1 MIAALRSPR
10 AAPWLLASLA
20 LVPLARGGFVA
31 GLGTTLALTCAAVA
45 AAHARARTHDAAA
58 PAAPA
63 PTSRSATRLTWIVA
77 LAALWTACA
86 LLPLPEAVRSVLAP
100 GATALDRALG
110 RAPGSAPLTQDPAA
124 TRVAVLALG
133 VGLALAA
140 AARRVAADGAARR
153 LLMLAIVAGAAGV
166 ALLGIAET
174 FLGRPLI
181 HPDLP
186 PHARPFGPFANRN
199 HAASLLVLAL
209 PLALGLARA
218 AERDRA
224 PRRATPW
231 IAAAALLVMA
241 LLVNG
246 SRGGTLTALALLAFT
261 FALARLRPWVK
272 VAAAAGLALAFVLP
286 GSAWTRR
293 ADTITVG
300 ERVALARDALTMTR
314 DAPLTGIGLGA
325 FSAAYPPYQ
334 SVAKDLRFRHVE
346 SEPFELLVEGGVPLL
361 VLALAAGA
369 ILASLAARMFRATRD
384 PLAKAIAVSA
394 VAVPIHACFDFP
406 LRVPG
411 VVVPWLLV
419 VGSLIALADAAQRGA
434 PRRACAAPR
443 VRRAAS
449 APPRLEGAAS

>member
-1 MIAALRSPR
+1 M
-10 AAPWLLASLA
+10 
-20 LVPLARGGFVA
+20 
-31 GLGTTLALTCAAVA
+31 
-45 AAHARARTHDAAA
+45 
-58 PAAPA
+58 
-63 PTSRSATRLTWIVA
+63 
-77 LAALWTACA
+77 
-86 LLPLPEAVRSVLAP
+86 
-100 GATALDRALG
+100 
-110 RAPGSAPLTQDPAA
+110 Q
-124 TRVAVLALG
+124 
-133 VGLALAA
+133 
-140 AARRVAADGAARR
+140 
-153 LLMLAIVAGAAGV
+153 AIVAGAAGV
-166 ALLGIAET
+166 ALLGIVET

-218 AERDRA
+218 AERAAERTTA

-272 VAAAAGLALAFVLP
+272 VAAAAGLALALVLP

-325 FSAAYPPYQ
+325 FGAAYPPYQ
-334 SVAKDLRFRHVE
+334 RVAKDLRFRHVE

-361 VLALAAGA
+361 GLALAAGA
-369 ILASLAARMFRATRD
+369 LLASLAARMVRATRD

-394 VAVPIHACFDFP
+394 LAVPIHACFDFP

-419 VGSLIALADAAQRGA
+419 VGSLLALADAA
-434 PRRACAAPR
+434 
-443 VRRAAS
+443 RRAAS
-449 APPRLEGAAS
+449 APPPSLGTVS

>member
-1 MIAALRSPR
+1 MSAALRSTR

-20 LVPLARGGFVA
+20 LLPLARGGFVA
-31 GLGTTLALTCAAVA
+31 GLGTTVALTCGAIA
-45 AAHARARTHDAAA
+45 AAHARARASDAGSAA

-63 PTSRSATRLTWIVA
+63 ATSRSATRLTWIVA
-77 LAALWTACA
+77 LAALWTGCA
-86 LLPLPEAVRSVLAP
+86 LLPLPEAVRAVLAP

-110 RAPGSAPLTQDPAA
+110 RAPGAAPLTQDPAA

-153 LLMLAIVAGAAGV
+153 LLMQAIVAGAAGV
-166 ALLGIAET
+166 ALLGIVET

-181 HPDLP
+181 HSDLP

-218 AERDRA
+218 AERTTA

-231 IAAAALLVMA
+231 IAAAALLVLA
-241 LLVNG
+241 LLVDG

-261 FALARLRPWVK
+261 FALARLRLWVK
-272 VAAAAGLALAFVLP
+272 VAAAAGLALALVLP

-314 DAPLTGIGLGA
+314 DAPLTGIGLCA
-325 FSAAYPPYQ
+325 FGAAYPPYQ
-334 SVAKDLRFRHVE
+334 SVEKDLRFRHVE

-361 VLALAAGA
+361 GLALAAGV
-369 ILASLAARMFRATRD
+369 ILASLAARMVRATRD

-394 VAVPIHACFDFP
+394 LAVPIHACFDFP

-419 VGSLIALADAAQRGA
+419 VGALLALADAA
-434 PRRACAAPR
+434 RRT
-443 VRRAAS
+443 AS
-449 APPRLEGAAS
+449 APPLREEAAT